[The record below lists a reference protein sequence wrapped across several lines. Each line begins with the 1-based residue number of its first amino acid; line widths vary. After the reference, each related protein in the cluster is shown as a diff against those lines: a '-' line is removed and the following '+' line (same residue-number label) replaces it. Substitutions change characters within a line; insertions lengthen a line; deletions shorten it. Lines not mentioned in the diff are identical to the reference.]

1 MLRVRL
7 ENAYEY
13 ATTEDTGGKMVQD
26 TDAMRQ
32 TLQEKAPDADV
43 EKWLLPKIEKILG
56 KKGIYNGKE
65 LFTRNG
71 NRRSFARLHNPYT
84 LENLVNAMNQEDAK
98 VPQAIAPQLPRIAQ
112 AVEWAIEALESGG
125 RMFYMGAGT
134 SGRLGVLD
142 AAEYPPTFGVSPD
155 LIVGLIAGG
164 EQAFIK
170 AVEGAVSSD
179 FLAVDESGKS
189 RVLVAQTLLEVQ
201 NQVELKEG
209 RLPEA
214 ANEIV
219 VDSSLF
225 SKDDIGKTI
234 QVSDE
239 NSEETADLF
248 AYDVYTIVGVADASY
263 YINYQRGSTTLGTGR
278 VSGFVYMLPDGFD
291 TDYYTE
297 IFVRLD
303 QNDKIYSDVYKA
315 KIEELKTWAEPIAEQ
330 EAQNR
335 YDSLKA
341 DAQQKVDDAQ
351 KELRDQTADARTD
364 LEEAKQKLTDG
375 QKELADGKEQIADAK
390 KQLQQAKQTLEQK
403 QTELNNGRAQLVD
416 GRSQLEAGQAQ
427 LDSARAQLNAVIA
440 AAQSAGSQAGAESGV
455 SGSDAGSLA
464 QLGQQLAQLD
474 AQQAVLD
481 AQRNQLES
489 SEAELTAGEKQ
500 LAAAK
505 QELSSQE
512 KQLNEQEQ
520 KLADAEKELADGQ
533 KEYED
538 GLQTLDEKTADA
550 KEEIAD
556 AQKQIDE
563 IQEPDVYVLG
573 RDTNIGYASY
583 ENDSMIVAGIA
594 KVLPFFF
601 FLVAALVC
609 MTTMNRMVEEQR
621 TQIGVLKAL
630 GYSEARI
637 MGKYLFYAGSAAWI
651 GSVIGFLIGST
662 IFPTVIWNAY
672 KIMYHM
678 GDYELMFDPGLA
690 AASLAVALLCSVG
703 VTWLTCRYEL
713 MSTAANLIRPK
724 SPKSGRRVWLEH
736 IPFVW
741 NRMSFLAKVSVRN
754 VFRYKQRFFM
764 MVIGI
769 GGCTALLVTGY
780 GIKDTIA
787 DIADMQYEEVQLYD
801 MSVTLKEGYP
811 AADAADFS
819 ELTEVLSESSED
831 WMPFCE
837 ISMDL
842 TGRSGV
848 KTANVVIPQDTGA
861 AQEYIQLRTEDGED
875 IPWPGEEEAVISAK
889 LARKCGIRVGDT
901 VTLRTEDG
909 EKLKV
914 KVTALSRNYIYNYV
928 YISPE
933 TWKLDNGSDP
943 VYKSVYIHA
952 SEGAQENREL
962 SEKLL
967 ACDAVSAVAVNAD
980 MLSQVNKMMGS
991 LDAVVLLVILC
1002 AGALAFIVIYNL
1014 TNINIT
1020 ERIREIATIKVLGF
1034 RPKETASYVFR
1045 ENVVLTA
1052 LGTIVGLGAGIC
1064 LHRFVIANIDV
1075 DMVTFQPRVLPFS
1088 FVKSILLTFVFMVIV
1103 DVVMYLKL
1111 ERINMAESLK
1121 SVE

>member
-1 MLRVRL
+1 MWKTTYREIRQSFGR
-7 ENAYEY
+7 Y
-13 ATTEDTGGKMVQD
+13 AAILAIVALGVGFFVGLMVV
-26 TDAMRQ
+26 TPAM
-32 TLQEKAPDADV
+32 V
-43 EKWLLPKIEKILG
+43 
-56 KKGIYNGKE
+56 
-65 LFTRNG
+65 RNG
-71 NRRSFARLHNPYT
+71 GRYLNSHDLYDLRLLST
-84 LENLVNAMNQEDAK
+84 LGFEKDSVDAFTGRED
-98 VPQAIAPQLPRIAQ
+98 
-112 AVEWAIEALESGG
+112 
-125 RMFYMGAGT
+125 
-134 SGRLGVLD
+134 
-142 AAEYPPTFGVSPD
+142 
-155 LIVGLIAGG
+155 
-164 EQAFIK
+164 IK

-214 ANEIV
+214 ADEIV

-297 IFVRLD
+297 LFVRLD
-303 QNDKIYSDVYKA
+303 QNDRIYSDAYKA
-315 KIEELKTWAEPIAEQ
+315 KIEDLKTWAEPIAEQ

-390 KQLQQAKQTLEQK
+390 KQLQQAKQTLTQK

-427 LDSARAQLNAVIA
+427 LDSARAQLNAAIA

-455 SGSDAGSLA
+455 SGGAAVSLA
-464 QLGQQLAQLD
+464 QQLAQLD
-474 AQQAVLD
+474 AQQAALD

-505 QELSSQE
+505 RELSSQE
-512 KQLNEQEQ
+512 EQLNEQEQ

-583 ENDSMIVAGIA
+583 ENDSTIVAGIA

-690 AASLAVALLCSVG
+690 AASLAVALFCSVG

-736 IPFVW
+736 IPFLW
-741 NRMSFLAKVSVRN
+741 NHMSFLAKVSVRN

-787 DIADMQYEEVQLYD
+787 DIADMQYGEVQLYD
-801 MSVTLKEGYP
+801 MSATLKEGYP
-811 AADAADFS
+811 DADAADFS
-819 ELTEVLSESSED
+819 ELTGALSESSED

-861 AQEYIQLRTEDGED
+861 AQEYIRLRTEEGED

-933 TWKLDNGSDP
+933 TWELDNGSDP
-943 VYKSVYIHA
+943 VYKSIYIHA

-967 ACDAVSAVAVNAD
+967 ACDVVSAVAVNAD
-980 MLSQVNKMMGS
+980 MLSQINKMMGS

-1020 ERIREIATIKVLGF
+1020 ERIREIATINVLGF
-1034 RPKETASYVFR
+1034 RPKETAAYVFR

>member
-1 MLRVRL
+1 MWKTTYREIRQSFGR
-7 ENAYEY
+7 Y
-13 ATTEDTGGKMVQD
+13 AAILAIVALGVGFFVGLMVV
-26 TDAMRQ
+26 TPAM
-32 TLQEKAPDADV
+32 V
-43 EKWLLPKIEKILG
+43 
-56 KKGIYNGKE
+56 
-65 LFTRNG
+65 RNG
-71 NRRSFARLHNPYT
+71 GRYLNSHDLYDLRLLST
-84 LENLVNAMNQEDAK
+84 LGFEKDSVDAFTGRED
-98 VPQAIAPQLPRIAQ
+98 
-112 AVEWAIEALESGG
+112 
-125 RMFYMGAGT
+125 
-134 SGRLGVLD
+134 
-142 AAEYPPTFGVSPD
+142 
-155 LIVGLIAGG
+155 
-164 EQAFIK
+164 IK

-201 NQVELKEG
+201 NQVELKDG

-214 ANEIV
+214 ADEIV

-297 IFVRLD
+297 LFVRLD
-303 QNDKIYSDVYKA
+303 QNDRIYSDAYKA
-315 KIEELKTWAEPIAEQ
+315 KIEDLKTWAEPIAEQ

-390 KQLQQAKQTLEQK
+390 KQLQQAKQTLAQK

-427 LDSARAQLNAVIA
+427 LDSARAQLNAAIA

-455 SGSDAGSLA
+455 SGSAAVSLA
-464 QLGQQLAQLD
+464 QQLAQLD
-474 AQQAVLD
+474 AQQAALD

-583 ENDSMIVAGIA
+583 ENDSTIVAGIA

-801 MSVTLKEGYP
+801 MSATLKEGYP
-811 AADAADFS
+811 DADAADFS
-819 ELTEVLSESSED
+819 ELTGVLSGSSKD

-861 AQEYIQLRTEDGED
+861 AQEYIRLRTEEGED

-901 VTLRTEDG
+901 VTRTEDG

-943 VYKSVYIHA
+943 VYKSIYIHA
-952 SEGAQENREL
+952 SEGTQENREL

-980 MLSQVNKMMGS
+980 MLSQINKMMGS

-1034 RPKETASYVFR
+1034 RPKETAAYVFR

>member
-1 MLRVRL
+1 MWKTTYREIRQSFGR
-7 ENAYEY
+7 Y
-13 ATTEDTGGKMVQD
+13 AAILAIVALGVGFFVGLMVV
-26 TDAMRQ
+26 TPAM
-32 TLQEKAPDADV
+32 V
-43 EKWLLPKIEKILG
+43 
-56 KKGIYNGKE
+56 
-65 LFTRNG
+65 RNG
-71 NRRSFARLHNPYT
+71 GRYLNSHDLYDLRLLST
-84 LENLVNAMNQEDAK
+84 LGFEKDSVDAFTGQED
-98 VPQAIAPQLPRIAQ
+98 V
-112 AVEWAIEALESGG
+112 
-125 RMFYMGAGT
+125 
-134 SGRLGVLD
+134 
-142 AAEYPPTFGVSPD
+142 
-155 LIVGLIAGG
+155 
-164 EQAFIK
+164 K

-201 NQVELKEG
+201 NQVELKAG

-214 ANEIV
+214 ADEIV

-297 IFVRLD
+297 LFVRLD
-303 QNDKIYSDVYKA
+303 QNDRIYSDAYKA
-315 KIEELKTWAEPIAEQ
+315 KIEDLKTWAEPIAEQ

-390 KQLQQAKQTLEQK
+390 KQLQQAKQTLAQK

-416 GRSQLEAGQAQ
+416 GRSQLEAGQVQ
-427 LDSARAQLNAVIA
+427 LDSARAQLNAAIA

-455 SGSDAGSLA
+455 PASPA
-464 QLGQQLAQLD
+464 QLWQQLAQLD
-474 AQQAVLD
+474 AQQAALD

-563 IQEPDVYVLG
+563 IQEPDIYVLG

-583 ENDSMIVAGIA
+583 ENDSTIVAGIA

-637 MGKYLFYAGSAAWI
+637 MGKYLFYAGSAAGI

-690 AASLAVALLCSVG
+690 VASLAVALFCSVG

-736 IPFVW
+736 ILFLW
-741 NRMSFLAKVSVRN
+741 NHMSFLAKVSVRN

-801 MSVTLKEGYP
+801 MSATLKEGYP

-819 ELTEVLSESSED
+819 ELTGALSESSED

-861 AQEYIQLRTEDGED
+861 AQEYIRLRTEEGED

-933 TWKLDNGSDP
+933 TWELDNGSDP
-943 VYKSVYIHA
+943 VYKSIYIHA

-967 ACDAVSAVAVNAD
+967 ACDVVSAVAVNAD
-980 MLSQVNKMMGS
+980 MLSQINKMMGS

-1034 RPKETASYVFR
+1034 RPKETAAYVFR

>member
-1 MLRVRL
+1 MWK
-7 ENAYEY
+7 
-13 ATTEDTGGKMVQD
+13 TTYREIRQSFGRYFAILAIVALGVGFFVGLMVV
-26 TDAMRQ
+26 TPAM
-32 TLQEKAPDADV
+32 V
-43 EKWLLPKIEKILG
+43 
-56 KKGIYNGKE
+56 
-65 LFTRNG
+65 RNG
-71 NRRSFARLHNPYT
+71 GRYLNSHDLYDLRLLST
-84 LENLVNAMNQEDAK
+84 LGFEKDSVEAFTGRED
-98 VPQAIAPQLPRIAQ
+98 V
-112 AVEWAIEALESGG
+112 
-125 RMFYMGAGT
+125 
-134 SGRLGVLD
+134 
-142 AAEYPPTFGVSPD
+142 
-155 LIVGLIAGG
+155 
-164 EQAFIK
+164 K

-201 NQVELKEG
+201 NQVELKVG

-214 ANEIV
+214 ADEIV

-278 VSGFVYMLPDGFD
+278 VSCFVYMLPDGFD

-390 KQLQQAKQTLEQK
+390 KQLQQAKQTLAQK
-403 QTELNNGRAQLVD
+403 QTELNNGRAQLAD

-455 SGSDAGSLA
+455 SGSTAASPA
-464 QLGQQLAQLD
+464 QLQQQLAQLD

-489 SEAELTAGEKQ
+489 SAAELTAGEKQ

-512 KQLNEQEQ
+512 EQLNEQEQ

-563 IQEPDVYVLG
+563 IKEPDVYMLG

-583 ENDSMIVAGIA
+583 ENDSTIVAGIA

-630 GYSEARI
+630 GYSEVRI

-678 GDYELMFDPGLA
+678 GDYELMFDPWLA
-690 AASLAVALLCSVG
+690 LASLAVALLCSVG

-764 MVIGI
+764 MVVGI

-801 MSVTLKEGYP
+801 MSATLKEGYP
-811 AADAADFS
+811 AADAAAGEQGIAAAGMAEQQANTESASAGTSAVGGEVTDSADFS

-861 AQEYIQLRTEDGED
+861 AQEYIRLRTEDGED

-952 SEGAQENREL
+952 SEGAQENRAL

-967 ACDAVSAVAVNAD
+967 ACGVVSAVSVNAD
-980 MLSQVNKMMGS
+980 MLNQVNKMMGS

-1064 LHRFVIANIDV
+1064 LHRFVMANIDV
-1075 DMVTFQPRVLPFS
+1075 DMVAFQPRVLPFS
-1088 FVKSILLTFVFMVIV
+1088 FVKSVLLTFLFMVIV
-1103 DVVMYLKL
+1103 DIVMYLKL

>member
-1 MLRVRL
+1 MWKTTYREIRQSFGR
-7 ENAYEY
+7 Y
-13 ATTEDTGGKMVQD
+13 AAILAIVALGVGFFVGLMVV
-26 TDAMRQ
+26 TPAM
-32 TLQEKAPDADV
+32 V
-43 EKWLLPKIEKILG
+43 
-56 KKGIYNGKE
+56 
-65 LFTRNG
+65 RNG
-71 NRRSFARLHNPYT
+71 GRYLNNHDLYDLRLLST
-84 LENLVNAMNQEDAK
+84 LGFEKDSVDAFTGRED
-98 VPQAIAPQLPRIAQ
+98 
-112 AVEWAIEALESGG
+112 
-125 RMFYMGAGT
+125 
-134 SGRLGVLD
+134 
-142 AAEYPPTFGVSPD
+142 
-155 LIVGLIAGG
+155 
-164 EQAFIK
+164 IK

-214 ANEIV
+214 ADEIV

-297 IFVRLD
+297 LFVRLD
-303 QNDKIYSDVYKA
+303 QNDRIYSDAYKA
-315 KIEELKTWAEPIAEQ
+315 KIEDLRTWAEPIAEQ

-390 KQLQQAKQTLEQK
+390 KQLQQAKQTLAQK

-427 LDSARAQLNAVIA
+427 LDSARAQLNAAIA

-455 SGSDAGSLA
+455 SGGAAASPA
-464 QLGQQLAQLD
+464 QQLAQLD
-474 AQQAVLD
+474 AQQAALD

-489 SEAELTAGEKQ
+489 SEAELTDGEKQ

-505 QELSSQE
+505 RELSSQE
-512 KQLNEQEQ
+512 EQLNEQEQ

-651 GSVIGFLIGST
+651 GSVIGFLVGST

-736 IPFVW
+736 IPLLW
-741 NRMSFLAKVSVRN
+741 NHMSFLAKVSVRN

-801 MSVTLKEGYP
+801 MSATLKEGYP
-811 AADAADFS
+811 DADAADFS
-819 ELTEVLSESSED
+819 ELTGALSESSED

-861 AQEYIQLRTEDGED
+861 AQEYIRLRTEEGED

-914 KVTALSRNYIYNYV
+914 KVAALSRNYIYNYV

-943 VYKSVYIHA
+943 VYKSIYIHA

-967 ACDAVSAVAVNAD
+967 ACDVVSAVAVNAD
-980 MLSQVNKMMGS
+980 MLSQIKKMMGS
-991 LDAVVLLVILC
+991 MDAVVLLVILC

>member
-1 MLRVRL
+1 MWK
-7 ENAYEY
+7 
-13 ATTEDTGGKMVQD
+13 TTYREIRQSFGRYFAILAIVALGVGFFVGLMVV
-26 TDAMRQ
+26 TPAM
-32 TLQEKAPDADV
+32 V
-43 EKWLLPKIEKILG
+43 
-56 KKGIYNGKE
+56 
-65 LFTRNG
+65 RNG
-71 NRRSFARLHNPYT
+71 GRYLNSHDLYDLRLLSTLGFEKDSVEAFTAR
-84 LENLVNAMNQEDAK
+84 ED
-98 VPQAIAPQLPRIAQ
+98 V
-112 AVEWAIEALESGG
+112 
-125 RMFYMGAGT
+125 
-134 SGRLGVLD
+134 
-142 AAEYPPTFGVSPD
+142 
-155 LIVGLIAGG
+155 
-164 EQAFIK
+164 K

-201 NQVELKEG
+201 NQVELKAG

-303 QNDKIYSDVYKA
+303 QNDQIYSDVYKA

-335 YDSLKA
+335 YDGLKA

-390 KQLQQAKQTLEQK
+390 KQLQQAKQTLAQK
-403 QTELNNGRAQLVD
+403 QTELNNGRAQLED

-455 SGSDAGSLA
+455 SGSTAASPA

-489 SEAELTAGEKQ
+489 SEAELAAGEKQ

-512 KQLNEQEQ
+512 EQLNEQEQ
-520 KLADAEKELADGQ
+520 KLEDAEKELADGQ

-563 IQEPDVYVLG
+563 IKEPDVYVLG
-573 RDTNIGYASY
+573 RDTNIGYVSY
-583 ENDSMIVAGIA
+583 ENDSTIVAGIA

-630 GYSEARI
+630 GYSESRI

-678 GDYELMFDPGLA
+678 GDYELMFDPWLA
-690 AASLAVALLCSVG
+690 LASLAVALLCSVG

-764 MVIGI
+764 MVVGI

-801 MSVTLKEGYP
+801 MSATLKEGYP
-811 AADAADFS
+811 AADAAAGEQGIAAAGMTGQQANTESVSAGTSAAGGEVTDSADFS

-861 AQEYIQLRTEDGED
+861 AQEYIRLRTEDGED

-952 SEGAQENREL
+952 LEGAQENRAL

-967 ACDAVSAVAVNAD
+967 ACDVVSAVSVNAD

-991 LDAVVLLVILC
+991 LDAVVLLIILC

-1064 LHRFVIANIDV
+1064 LHRFVMANIDV
-1075 DMVTFQPRVLPFS
+1075 DMVAFQPRVLPFS
-1088 FVKSILLTFVFMVIV
+1088 FVKSVLLTFLFMVIV
-1103 DVVMYLKL
+1103 DIVMYLKL

>member
-1 MLRVRL
+1 MWKTTYREIRQSFGR
-7 ENAYEY
+7 Y
-13 ATTEDTGGKMVQD
+13 AAILAIVALGVGFFVGLMVV
-26 TDAMRQ
+26 TPAM
-32 TLQEKAPDADV
+32 V
-43 EKWLLPKIEKILG
+43 
-56 KKGIYNGKE
+56 
-65 LFTRNG
+65 RNG
-71 NRRSFARLHNPYT
+71 GRYLNSHDLYDLRLLST
-84 LENLVNAMNQEDAK
+84 LGFEKDSVDAFTGRED
-98 VPQAIAPQLPRIAQ
+98 
-112 AVEWAIEALESGG
+112 
-125 RMFYMGAGT
+125 
-134 SGRLGVLD
+134 
-142 AAEYPPTFGVSPD
+142 
-155 LIVGLIAGG
+155 
-164 EQAFIK
+164 IK

-201 NQVELKEG
+201 NQVELKAG

-214 ANEIV
+214 ADEIV

-297 IFVRLD
+297 LFVRLD
-303 QNDKIYSDVYKA
+303 QNDRIYSDAYKA
-315 KIEELKTWAEPIAEQ
+315 KIEDLKTWAEPIAEQ

-390 KQLQQAKQTLEQK
+390 KQLQQAKQTLAQK

-416 GRSQLEAGQAQ
+416 GRSQLETGQAQ
-427 LDSARAQLNAVIA
+427 LDSARAQLNAAIA
-440 AAQSAGSQAGAESGV
+440 AAQSAGSQAGAESGM
-455 SGSDAGSLA
+455 SGSAAVSLA
-464 QLGQQLAQLD
+464 QQLAQLD
-474 AQQAVLD
+474 AQQAALD

-505 QELSSQE
+505 RELSSQE
-512 KQLNEQEQ
+512 EQLNEQEQ

-550 KEEIAD
+550 KEEIED

-583 ENDSMIVAGIA
+583 ENDSTIVAGIA

-637 MGKYLFYAGSAAWI
+637 MGKYLFYAGSAAGI

-690 AASLAVALLCSVG
+690 VASLAVALFCSVG

-736 IPFVW
+736 IPFLW
-741 NRMSFLAKVSVRN
+741 NHMSFLAKVSVRN

-801 MSVTLKEGYP
+801 MSATLKEGYP
-811 AADAADFS
+811 DADTADFS
-819 ELTEVLSESSED
+819 ELTGALSGSSKD

-861 AQEYIQLRTEDGED
+861 AQEYIRLRTEEGED

-943 VYKSVYIHA
+943 VYKSIYIHA

-967 ACDAVSAVAVNAD
+967 ACDVVSAVAVNAD
-980 MLSQVNKMMGS
+980 MLSQINKMMGS

-1034 RPKETASYVFR
+1034 RPKETAAYVFR

>member
-1 MLRVRL
+1 
-7 ENAYEY
+7 
-13 ATTEDTGGKMVQD
+13 
-26 TDAMRQ
+26 
-32 TLQEKAPDADV
+32 
-43 EKWLLPKIEKILG
+43 
-56 KKGIYNGKE
+56 
-65 LFTRNG
+65 
-71 NRRSFARLHNPYT
+71 
-84 LENLVNAMNQEDAK
+84 
-98 VPQAIAPQLPRIAQ
+98 
-112 AVEWAIEALESGG
+112 
-125 RMFYMGAGT
+125 
-134 SGRLGVLD
+134 
-142 AAEYPPTFGVSPD
+142 
-155 LIVGLIAGG
+155 
-164 EQAFIK
+164 
-170 AVEGAVSSD
+170 
-179 FLAVDESGKS
+179 
-189 RVLVAQTLLEVQ
+189 
-201 NQVELKEG
+201 
-209 RLPEA
+209 
-214 ANEIV
+214 
-219 VDSSLF
+219 
-225 SKDDIGKTI
+225 
-234 QVSDE
+234 
-239 NSEETADLF
+239 
-248 AYDVYTIVGVADASY
+248 
-263 YINYQRGSTTLGTGR
+263 
-278 VSGFVYMLPDGFD
+278 MLPDGFD
-291 TDYYTE
+291 TNYYTE

-303 QNDKIYSDVYKA
+303 QNDRIYSDVYKK

-375 QKELADGKEQIADAK
+375 QKELADGKEQIADAR
-390 KQLQQAKQTLEQK
+390 KQLKQAKQTLAQK

-416 GRSQLEAGQAQ
+416 GRSQLEAGQVQ
-427 LDSARAQLNAVIA
+427 LDSARAQLNAAIA
-440 AAQSAGSQAGAESGV
+440 AAQSAGSQAGAESGM
-455 SGSDAGSLA
+455 SGSAAVSPA
-464 QLGQQLAQLD
+464 QLWQQLAQLD
-474 AQQAVLD
+474 AQQAALD

-550 KEEIAD
+550 KEEIVN

-690 AASLAVALLCSVG
+690 VASLAVALLCSVG

-741 NRMSFLAKVSVRN
+741 NHMSFLAKVSVRN

-801 MSVTLKEGYP
+801 MSATLKEGYP

-837 ISMDL
+837 IAMDL

-861 AQEYIQLRTEDGED
+861 AQEYIRLRTEEGED

-889 LARKCGIRVGDT
+889 LAQKCGIRVGDT

-914 KVTALSRNYIYNYV
+914 KVAALSRNYIYNYV

-943 VYKSVYIHA
+943 VYKSIYIHA

-967 ACDAVSAVAVNAD
+967 ACDVVSAVAVNAD
-980 MLSQVNKMMGS
+980 MLSQINKMMGS

>member
-1 MLRVRL
+1 MWKTTYREIRQSFGR
-7 ENAYEY
+7 Y
-13 ATTEDTGGKMVQD
+13 AAILAIVALGVGFFVGLMVV
-26 TDAMRQ
+26 TPAM
-32 TLQEKAPDADV
+32 V
-43 EKWLLPKIEKILG
+43 
-56 KKGIYNGKE
+56 
-65 LFTRNG
+65 RNG
-71 NRRSFARLHNPYT
+71 GRYLNNHDLYDLRLLST
-84 LENLVNAMNQEDAK
+84 LGFEKDSVDAFTDRED
-98 VPQAIAPQLPRIAQ
+98 V
-112 AVEWAIEALESGG
+112 
-125 RMFYMGAGT
+125 
-134 SGRLGVLD
+134 
-142 AAEYPPTFGVSPD
+142 
-155 LIVGLIAGG
+155 
-164 EQAFIK
+164 K

-201 NQVELKEG
+201 NQVELKAG

-214 ANEIV
+214 ADEIV
-219 VDSSLF
+219 MDSSLF

-239 NSEETADLF
+239 NPEEMADLF
-248 AYDVYTIVGVADASY
+248 AYDVYTIVGIADASY

-291 TDYYTE
+291 TNYYTE

-303 QNDKIYSDVYKA
+303 QNDRIYSDVYKK
-315 KIEELKTWAEPIAEQ
+315 KIEDLKTWAEPIAEQ

-364 LEEAKQKLTDG
+364 LEEAKQKLIDG

-390 KQLQQAKQTLEQK
+390 KQLQQAKQTLAQK

-416 GRSQLEAGQAQ
+416 GRSQLEAGQVQ
-427 LDSARAQLNAVIA
+427 LDSARAQLNAAIA
-440 AAQSAGSQAGAESGV
+440 AAQSAGSQAGAESGM
-455 SGSDAGSLA
+455 SGSAASPA
-464 QLGQQLAQLD
+464 QLWQQLAQLD
-474 AQQAVLD
+474 AQQAALD

-550 KEEIAD
+550 KEKIAD

-736 IPFVW
+736 IPLLW
-741 NRMSFLAKVSVRN
+741 NHMSFLAKVSVRN

-837 ISMDL
+837 IAMDL

-861 AQEYIQLRTEDGED
+861 AQEYIRLRTEEGED

-914 KVTALSRNYIYNYV
+914 KVAALSRNYIYNYV

-943 VYKSVYIHA
+943 VYKSIYIHA

-967 ACDAVSAVAVNAD
+967 ACDVVSAVAVNAD
-980 MLSQVNKMMGS
+980 MLSQINKMMGS

>member
-1 MLRVRL
+1 MWKTTYREIRQSFGR
-7 ENAYEY
+7 Y
-13 ATTEDTGGKMVQD
+13 AAILAIVALGVGFFVGLMVV
-26 TDAMRQ
+26 TPAM
-32 TLQEKAPDADV
+32 V
-43 EKWLLPKIEKILG
+43 
-56 KKGIYNGKE
+56 
-65 LFTRNG
+65 RNG
-71 NRRSFARLHNPYT
+71 GRYLNSHDLYDLRLLST
-84 LENLVNAMNQEDAK
+84 LGFEKDSVDAFTGRED
-98 VPQAIAPQLPRIAQ
+98 
-112 AVEWAIEALESGG
+112 
-125 RMFYMGAGT
+125 
-134 SGRLGVLD
+134 
-142 AAEYPPTFGVSPD
+142 
-155 LIVGLIAGG
+155 
-164 EQAFIK
+164 IK

-201 NQVELKEG
+201 NQVELKAG

-214 ANEIV
+214 ADEIV

-297 IFVRLD
+297 LFVRLD
-303 QNDKIYSDVYKA
+303 QNDRIYSDAYKA
-315 KIEELKTWAEPIAEQ
+315 KIEDLKTWAEPIAEQ

-390 KQLQQAKQTLEQK
+390 KQLQQAKQTLAQK

-416 GRSQLEAGQAQ
+416 GRSQLETGQAQ
-427 LDSARAQLNAVIA
+427 LDSARAQLNAAIA

-455 SGSDAGSLA
+455 SGSAAVSLA
-464 QLGQQLAQLD
+464 QQLAQLD
-474 AQQAVLD
+474 AQQAALD

-505 QELSSQE
+505 QELSLQE

-583 ENDSMIVAGIA
+583 ENDSTIVAGIA

-637 MGKYLFYAGSAAWI
+637 MGKYLFYAGSAAGI

-690 AASLAVALLCSVG
+690 VASLAVALFCSVG

-736 IPFVW
+736 IPLLW
-741 NRMSFLAKVSVRN
+741 NHMSFLAKVSVRN

-801 MSVTLKEGYP
+801 MSATLKEGYP
-811 AADAADFS
+811 DADAADFS
-819 ELTEVLSESSED
+819 ELTGALSESSED

-861 AQEYIQLRTEDGED
+861 AQEYIRLRTEEGED

-933 TWKLDNGSDP
+933 TWELDNGSDP
-943 VYKSVYIHA
+943 VYKSIYIHA

-967 ACDAVSAVAVNAD
+967 ACDVVSAVAVNAD
-980 MLSQVNKMMGS
+980 MLSQINKMMGS

>member
-1 MLRVRL
+1 M
-7 ENAYEY
+7 
-13 ATTEDTGGKMVQD
+13 
-26 TDAMRQ
+26 
-32 TLQEKAPDADV
+32 
-43 EKWLLPKIEKILG
+43 
-56 KKGIYNGKE
+56 
-65 LFTRNG
+65 
-71 NRRSFARLHNPYT
+71 
-84 LENLVNAMNQEDAK
+84 
-98 VPQAIAPQLPRIAQ
+98 
-112 AVEWAIEALESGG
+112 
-125 RMFYMGAGT
+125 
-134 SGRLGVLD
+134 
-142 AAEYPPTFGVSPD
+142 
-155 LIVGLIAGG
+155 
-164 EQAFIK
+164 
-170 AVEGAVSSD
+170 
-179 FLAVDESGKS
+179 
-189 RVLVAQTLLEVQ
+189 
-201 NQVELKEG
+201 
-209 RLPEA
+209 
-214 ANEIV
+214 
-219 VDSSLF
+219 
-225 SKDDIGKTI
+225 
-234 QVSDE
+234 
-239 NSEETADLF
+239 
-248 AYDVYTIVGVADASY
+248 
-263 YINYQRGSTTLGTGR
+263 
-278 VSGFVYMLPDGFD
+278 
-291 TDYYTE
+291 
-297 IFVRLD
+297 
-303 QNDKIYSDVYKA
+303 
-315 KIEELKTWAEPIAEQ
+315 
-330 EAQNR
+330 
-335 YDSLKA
+335 
-341 DAQQKVDDAQ
+341 
-351 KELRDQTADARTD
+351 
-364 LEEAKQKLTDG
+364 
-375 QKELADGKEQIADAK
+375 
-390 KQLQQAKQTLEQK
+390 
-403 QTELNNGRAQLVD
+403 D
-416 GRSQLEAGQAQ
+416 GRSQLEAGQVQ
-427 LDSARAQLNAVIA
+427 LDSARAQLNAAIA

-455 SGSDAGSLA
+455 SGSAAVSLA
-464 QLGQQLAQLD
+464 QQLAQLD
-474 AQQAVLD
+474 AQQAALD

-505 QELSSQE
+505 RELSSQE
-512 KQLNEQEQ
+512 EQLNEQEQ

-583 ENDSMIVAGIA
+583 ENDSTIVAGIA

-637 MGKYLFYAGSAAWI
+637 MGKYLFYAGSAAGI

-690 AASLAVALLCSVG
+690 VASLAVALLCSVG

-736 IPFVW
+736 IPLLW
-741 NRMSFLAKVSVRN
+741 NHMSFLAKVSVRN

-801 MSVTLKEGYP
+801 MSATLKEGYP
-811 AADAADFS
+811 DADTADFS
-819 ELTEVLSESSED
+819 ELTGALSESSKD

-861 AQEYIQLRTEDGED
+861 AQEYIRLRTEEGED

-933 TWKLDNGSDP
+933 TWELDNGSDP
-943 VYKSVYIHA
+943 VYKSIYIHA

-967 ACDAVSAVAVNAD
+967 ACDVVSAVAVNAD
-980 MLSQVNKMMGS
+980 MLSQINKMMGS

-1034 RPKETASYVFR
+1034 RPKETAAYVFR

>member
-1 MLRVRL
+1 MWKTTYREIRQSFGR
-7 ENAYEY
+7 Y
-13 ATTEDTGGKMVQD
+13 AAILAIVALGVGFFVGLMVV
-26 TDAMRQ
+26 TPAM
-32 TLQEKAPDADV
+32 V
-43 EKWLLPKIEKILG
+43 
-56 KKGIYNGKE
+56 
-65 LFTRNG
+65 RNG
-71 NRRSFARLHNPYT
+71 GRYLNSHDLYDLRLLST
-84 LENLVNAMNQEDAK
+84 LGFEKDSVDAFTGRED
-98 VPQAIAPQLPRIAQ
+98 
-112 AVEWAIEALESGG
+112 
-125 RMFYMGAGT
+125 
-134 SGRLGVLD
+134 
-142 AAEYPPTFGVSPD
+142 
-155 LIVGLIAGG
+155 
-164 EQAFIK
+164 IK

-189 RVLVAQTLLEVQ
+189 RVLVAQTLLKVQ

-214 ANEIV
+214 ADEIV

-303 QNDKIYSDVYKA
+303 QNDRIYSDVYKK
-315 KIEELKTWAEPIAEQ
+315 KIEDLKTWAEPIAEQ

-390 KQLQQAKQTLEQK
+390 KQLQQAKQTLAQK

-416 GRSQLEAGQAQ
+416 GRSQLEAGQVQ
-427 LDSARAQLNAVIA
+427 LDSARAQLNAAIA

-455 SGSDAGSLA
+455 SGSAAVSLA
-464 QLGQQLAQLD
+464 QQLAQLD
-474 AQQAVLD
+474 AQQAALD

-505 QELSSQE
+505 RELSSQE
-512 KQLNEQEQ
+512 EQLNEQEQ

-583 ENDSMIVAGIA
+583 ENDSTIVAGIA

-637 MGKYLFYAGSAAWI
+637 MGKYLFYAGSAAGI

-690 AASLAVALLCSVG
+690 VASLAVALLCSVG

-736 IPFVW
+736 IPLLW
-741 NRMSFLAKVSVRN
+741 NHMSFLAKVSVRN

-801 MSVTLKEGYP
+801 MSATLKEGYP
-811 AADAADFS
+811 DADTADFS
-819 ELTEVLSESSED
+819 ELTGVLSGSSKD

-861 AQEYIQLRTEDGED
+861 AQEYIRLRTEEGED

-933 TWKLDNGSDP
+933 TWELDNGSDP
-943 VYKSVYIHA
+943 VYKSIYIHA

-967 ACDAVSAVAVNAD
+967 ACDVVSAVAVNAD
-980 MLSQVNKMMGS
+980 MLSQINKMMGS

-1034 RPKETASYVFR
+1034 RPKETAAYVFR

>member
-1 MLRVRL
+1 MKKRKS
-7 ENAYEY
+7 AMWK
-13 ATTEDTGGKMVQD
+13 TTYREIRQSFGRYFAILAIVALGVGFFVGLMVV
-26 TDAMRQ
+26 TPAM
-32 TLQEKAPDADV
+32 V
-43 EKWLLPKIEKILG
+43 
-56 KKGIYNGKE
+56 
-65 LFTRNG
+65 RNG
-71 NRRSFARLHNPYT
+71 GRYLNSHDLYDLRLLSTLGFEKDSVEAFTAR
-84 LENLVNAMNQEDAK
+84 ED
-98 VPQAIAPQLPRIAQ
+98 V
-112 AVEWAIEALESGG
+112 
-125 RMFYMGAGT
+125 
-134 SGRLGVLD
+134 
-142 AAEYPPTFGVSPD
+142 
-155 LIVGLIAGG
+155 
-164 EQAFIK
+164 K

-214 ANEIV
+214 ADEIV

-315 KIEELKTWAEPIAEQ
+315 KIEELKTWAEPITEQ

-390 KQLQQAKQTLEQK
+390 KQLQQAKQTLAQK
-403 QTELNNGRAQLVD
+403 QTELNNGRAQLAD

-455 SGSDAGSLA
+455 SGSTAASPA

-489 SEAELTAGEKQ
+489 SEAELIAGEKQ

-512 KQLNEQEQ
+512 EQLNEQEQ

-563 IQEPDVYVLG
+563 IKEPDVYVLG

-583 ENDSMIVAGIA
+583 ENDSTIVAGIA

-630 GYSEARI
+630 GYSESRI

-690 AASLAVALLCSVG
+690 LASLAVALLCSVG

-764 MVIGI
+764 MVVGI

-801 MSVTLKEGYP
+801 MSATLKEGYP
-811 AADAADFS
+811 AADAAAGEQGIAAAGMAEQQANTESASAGTSAVGGEVTDSADFS

-861 AQEYIQLRTEDGED
+861 AQEYIRLRTEDGED

-943 VYKSVYIHA
+943 VYKSIYIHA
-952 SEGAQENREL
+952 SEGTQENREL

-967 ACDAVSAVAVNAD
+967 ACDAVSAVAVNSD

-991 LDAVVLLVILC
+991 LDAVVLLIILC

>member
-1 MLRVRL
+1 
-7 ENAYEY
+7 
-13 ATTEDTGGKMVQD
+13 
-26 TDAMRQ
+26 
-32 TLQEKAPDADV
+32 
-43 EKWLLPKIEKILG
+43 
-56 KKGIYNGKE
+56 
-65 LFTRNG
+65 
-71 NRRSFARLHNPYT
+71 
-84 LENLVNAMNQEDAK
+84 
-98 VPQAIAPQLPRIAQ
+98 
-112 AVEWAIEALESGG
+112 
-125 RMFYMGAGT
+125 
-134 SGRLGVLD
+134 
-142 AAEYPPTFGVSPD
+142 
-155 LIVGLIAGG
+155 
-164 EQAFIK
+164 
-170 AVEGAVSSD
+170 
-179 FLAVDESGKS
+179 
-189 RVLVAQTLLEVQ
+189 
-201 NQVELKEG
+201 
-209 RLPEA
+209 
-214 ANEIV
+214 
-219 VDSSLF
+219 
-225 SKDDIGKTI
+225 
-234 QVSDE
+234 
-239 NSEETADLF
+239 
-248 AYDVYTIVGVADASY
+248 
-263 YINYQRGSTTLGTGR
+263 
-278 VSGFVYMLPDGFD
+278 MLPDGFD
-291 TDYYTE
+291 TNYYTE

-303 QNDKIYSDVYKA
+303 QNDRIYSDVYKK

-375 QKELADGKEQIADAK
+375 QKELADGKEQIADAR
-390 KQLQQAKQTLEQK
+390 KQLKQAKQTLAQK

-416 GRSQLEAGQAQ
+416 GRSQLEAGQVQ
-427 LDSARAQLNAVIA
+427 LDSARAQLNAAIA
-440 AAQSAGSQAGAESGV
+440 AAQSAGSQAGAESGM
-455 SGSDAGSLA
+455 SDSAAASPA
-464 QLGQQLAQLD
+464 QLWQQLAQLD
-474 AQQAVLD
+474 AQQAALD

-690 AASLAVALLCSVG
+690 VASLAVALLCSVG

-741 NRMSFLAKVSVRN
+741 NHMSFLAKVSVRN

-801 MSVTLKEGYP
+801 MSATLKEGYP

-837 ISMDL
+837 IAMDL
-842 TGRSGV
+842 TGRSGG

-861 AQEYIQLRTEDGED
+861 AQEYIRLRTEG
-875 IPWPGEEEAVISAK
+875 SA
-889 LARKCGIRVGDT
+889 R
-901 VTLRTEDG
+901 
-909 EKLKV
+909 
-914 KVTALSRNYIYNYV
+914 S
-928 YISPE
+928 
-933 TWKLDNGSDP
+933 
-943 VYKSVYIHA
+943 A
-952 SEGAQENREL
+952 S
-962 SEKLL
+962 
-967 ACDAVSAVAVNAD
+967 
-980 MLSQVNKMMGS
+980 
-991 LDAVVLLVILC
+991 
-1002 AGALAFIVIYNL
+1002 
-1014 TNINIT
+1014 
-1020 ERIREIATIKVLGF
+1020 
-1034 RPKETASYVFR
+1034 
-1045 ENVVLTA
+1045 
-1052 LGTIVGLGAGIC
+1052 
-1064 LHRFVIANIDV
+1064 
-1075 DMVTFQPRVLPFS
+1075 
-1088 FVKSILLTFVFMVIV
+1088 
-1103 DVVMYLKL
+1103 
-1111 ERINMAESLK
+1111 
-1121 SVE
+1121 

>member
-1 MLRVRL
+1 MWKTTYREIRQSFGR
-7 ENAYEY
+7 Y
-13 ATTEDTGGKMVQD
+13 AAILAIVALGVGFFVGLMVV
-26 TDAMRQ
+26 TPAM
-32 TLQEKAPDADV
+32 V
-43 EKWLLPKIEKILG
+43 
-56 KKGIYNGKE
+56 
-65 LFTRNG
+65 RNG
-71 NRRSFARLHNPYT
+71 GRYLNSHDLYDLRLLST
-84 LENLVNAMNQEDAK
+84 LGFEKDSVDAFTGRED
-98 VPQAIAPQLPRIAQ
+98 
-112 AVEWAIEALESGG
+112 
-125 RMFYMGAGT
+125 
-134 SGRLGVLD
+134 
-142 AAEYPPTFGVSPD
+142 
-155 LIVGLIAGG
+155 
-164 EQAFIK
+164 IK

-201 NQVELKEG
+201 NQVELKAG

-214 ANEIV
+214 ADEIV

-297 IFVRLD
+297 LFVRLD
-303 QNDKIYSDVYKA
+303 QNDRIYSDAYKA
-315 KIEELKTWAEPIAEQ
+315 KIEDLKTWAEPIAEQ

-390 KQLQQAKQTLEQK
+390 KQLQQAKQTLAQK

-427 LDSARAQLNAVIA
+427 LDSARAQLNAAIA
-440 AAQSAGSQAGAESGV
+440 AAQSAGSQAGAESGM
-455 SGSDAGSLA
+455 SGSAAVSLA
-464 QLGQQLAQLD
+464 QQLAQLD
-474 AQQAVLD
+474 AQQAALD

-583 ENDSMIVAGIA
+583 ENDSTIVAGIA

-637 MGKYLFYAGSAAWI
+637 MGKYLFYAGSAAGI

-736 IPFVW
+736 IPFLW
-741 NRMSFLAKVSVRN
+741 NHMSFLAKVSVRN

-801 MSVTLKEGYP
+801 MSATLKEGYP
-811 AADAADFS
+811 DADAADFS
-819 ELTEVLSESSED
+819 ELTGVLSGSSKD

-861 AQEYIQLRTEDGED
+861 AQEYIRLRTEEGED

-933 TWKLDNGSDP
+933 TWELDNGSDP
-943 VYKSVYIHA
+943 VYKSIYIHA

-967 ACDAVSAVAVNAD
+967 ACDVVSAVAVNAD
-980 MLSQVNKMMGS
+980 MLSQINKMMGS
-991 LDAVVLLVILC
+991 LDAVVLLIILC

-1034 RPKETASYVFR
+1034 RPKETAAYVFR

>member
-1 MLRVRL
+1 MKKRKS
-7 ENAYEY
+7 AMWK
-13 ATTEDTGGKMVQD
+13 TTYREIRQSFGRYFAILAIVALGVGFFVGLMVV
-26 TDAMRQ
+26 TPAM
-32 TLQEKAPDADV
+32 V
-43 EKWLLPKIEKILG
+43 
-56 KKGIYNGKE
+56 
-65 LFTRNG
+65 RNG
-71 NRRSFARLHNPYT
+71 GRYLNSHDLYDLRLLSTLGFEKDSVEAFTAR
-84 LENLVNAMNQEDAK
+84 ED
-98 VPQAIAPQLPRIAQ
+98 V
-112 AVEWAIEALESGG
+112 
-125 RMFYMGAGT
+125 
-134 SGRLGVLD
+134 
-142 AAEYPPTFGVSPD
+142 
-155 LIVGLIAGG
+155 
-164 EQAFIK
+164 K

-390 KQLQQAKQTLEQK
+390 KQLQQAKQTLAQK

-455 SGSDAGSLA
+455 SGSAAVSLA
-464 QLGQQLAQLD
+464 QQLAQLD
-474 AQQAVLD
+474 AQQAALD

-505 QELSSQE
+505 QELSLQE

-724 SPKSGRRVWLEH
+724 SPKSGRRVWLEY
-736 IPFVW
+736 IPLVW
-741 NRMSFLAKVSVRN
+741 NHMSFLAKVSVRN

-801 MSVTLKEGYP
+801 MSATLKEGYP
-811 AADAADFS
+811 AADTADFS

-837 ISMDL
+837 IAMDL

-861 AQEYIQLRTEDGED
+861 AQEYIRLRTEEGED

-943 VYKSVYIHA
+943 VYKSIYIHA
-952 SEGAQENREL
+952 SEGTQENREL

-991 LDAVVLLVILC
+991 LDAVVLLIILC

>member
-1 MLRVRL
+1 MWKTTYREIRQSFGR
-7 ENAYEY
+7 Y
-13 ATTEDTGGKMVQD
+13 AAILAIVALGVGFFVGLMVV
-26 TDAMRQ
+26 TPAM
-32 TLQEKAPDADV
+32 V
-43 EKWLLPKIEKILG
+43 
-56 KKGIYNGKE
+56 
-65 LFTRNG
+65 RNG
-71 NRRSFARLHNPYT
+71 GRYLNNHDLYDLRLLST
-84 LENLVNAMNQEDAK
+84 LGFEKDSVDAFTDRED
-98 VPQAIAPQLPRIAQ
+98 V
-112 AVEWAIEALESGG
+112 
-125 RMFYMGAGT
+125 
-134 SGRLGVLD
+134 
-142 AAEYPPTFGVSPD
+142 
-155 LIVGLIAGG
+155 
-164 EQAFIK
+164 K

-201 NQVELKEG
+201 NQVELKAG

-214 ANEIV
+214 ADEIV
-219 VDSSLF
+219 MDSSLF

-239 NSEETADLF
+239 NPEEMADLF
-248 AYDVYTIVGVADASY
+248 AYDVYTIVGIADASY

-291 TDYYTE
+291 TNYYTE

-303 QNDKIYSDVYKA
+303 QNDRIYSDVYKK
-315 KIEELKTWAEPIAEQ
+315 KIEDLKTWAEPIAEQ

-375 QKELADGKEQIADAK
+375 QKELADGKEQIADAR
-390 KQLQQAKQTLEQK
+390 KQLQQAKQTLAQK

-416 GRSQLEAGQAQ
+416 GRSQLEAGQVQ
-427 LDSARAQLNAVIA
+427 LDSARAQLNAAIA
-440 AAQSAGSQAGAESGV
+440 AAQSAGSQAGAESGMSDSAAV
-455 SGSDAGSLA
+455 SPA
-464 QLGQQLAQLD
+464 QLWQQLAQLD
-474 AQQAVLD
+474 AQQAALD

-741 NRMSFLAKVSVRN
+741 NHMSFLAKVSVRN

-837 ISMDL
+837 IAMDL

-861 AQEYIQLRTEDGED
+861 AQEYIRLRTEEGED

-914 KVTALSRNYIYNYV
+914 KVAALSRNYIYNYV

-943 VYKSVYIHA
+943 VYKSIYIHA

-967 ACDAVSAVAVNAD
+967 ACDVVSAVAVNAD

>member
-1 MLRVRL
+1 MWK
-7 ENAYEY
+7 
-13 ATTEDTGGKMVQD
+13 TTFREIRQSFGRYFAILAIVALGVGFFVGLMVM
-26 TDAMRQ
+26 TPAM
-32 TLQEKAPDADV
+32 V
-43 EKWLLPKIEKILG
+43 
-56 KKGIYNGKE
+56 
-65 LFTRNG
+65 RNG
-71 NRRSFARLHNPYT
+71 GRYLNGHDLYDLRLLST
-84 LENLVNAMNQEDAK
+84 LGFEKDSVDVFTGRED
-98 VPQAIAPQLPRIAQ
+98 
-112 AVEWAIEALESGG
+112 
-125 RMFYMGAGT
+125 
-134 SGRLGVLD
+134 
-142 AAEYPPTFGVSPD
+142 
-155 LIVGLIAGG
+155 
-164 EQAFIK
+164 IK
-170 AVEGAVSSD
+170 AVEGTVSSD
-179 FLAVDESGKS
+179 FLAVDEAGRS

-201 NQVELKEG
+201 NQVELKAG

-214 ANEIV
+214 ADEIV

-225 SKDDIGKTI
+225 SKDDIGRTI

-239 NSEETADLF
+239 NPEETADFF

-278 VSGFVYMLPDGFD
+278 ISGFVYMLPDGFD

-303 QNDKIYSDVYKA
+303 QNDKPYSDIYKA
-315 KIEELKTWAEPIAEQ
+315 KIEDLKTWAEPIARQ

-364 LEEAKQKLTDG
+364 LEEAKQKLTNG

-390 KQLQQAKQTLEQK
+390 KQLQQAKQTLAQK
-403 QTELNNGRAQLVD
+403 QTELDSGRAQLAD

-427 LDSARAQLNAVIA
+427 LDQARAQLNAAIA
-440 AAQSAGSQAGAESGV
+440 AGGSAGVESGASAGDNGALGGQVGVGSGAAGGINGV
-455 SGSDAGSLA
+455 SGSAESGALAGFNDGSGSAAASLA
-464 QLGQQLAQLD
+464 QLQQQLAQLD

-481 AQRNQLES
+481 AQRSQLES

-505 QELSSQE
+505 KELASKEQ
-512 KQLNEQEQ
+512 QLEEEEQ
-520 KLADAEKELADGQ
+520 KLSDAEKELADGQ

-550 KEEIAD
+550 NEEIAD
-556 AQKQIDE
+556 AQTKIDE
-563 IQEPDVYVLG
+563 IKEPDVYVLG
-573 RDTNIGYASY
+573 RDTNVGYACY
-583 ENDSMIVAGIA
+583 ENDSAIVAGIA
-594 KVLPFFF
+594 KVFPFFF

-637 MGKYLFYAGSAAWI
+637 MGKFLFYAGSAAVI

-678 GDYELMFDPGLA
+678 GDYELMFDWGLA

-703 VTWLTCRYEL
+703 ATWLTCRYEL

-724 SPKSGRRVWLEH
+724 SPKSGRRIWLEH
-736 IPFVW
+736 IPFIW
-741 NRMSFLAKVSVRN
+741 NHMSFLAKVSVRN

-764 MVIGI
+764 MVVGI

-780 GIKDTIA
+780 GVKDTIA
-787 DIADMQYEEVQLYD
+787 DVADMQYEEVQLYD
-801 MSVTLKEGYP
+801 MSATLKEGYP
-811 AADAADFS
+811 AAGALESAAVGAAGATGAVNAGTSAADGEVTDSADFS
-819 ELTEVLSESSED
+819 QLTEVLSESADD
-831 WMPFCE
+831 WMPFGE
-837 ISMDL
+837 VSMDL

-848 KTANVVIPQDTGA
+848 KTANVIIPQDTSA
-861 AQEYIQLRTEDGED
+861 AQEYIRLRTEDGED
-875 IPWPGEEEAVISAK
+875 IAWPGEEEAVISAK
-889 LARKCGIRVGDT
+889 LAEKCGIRVGDI

-914 KVTALSRNYIYNYV
+914 TVTALSRNYIYNYV

-933 TWKLDNGSDP
+933 TWELDNGSAP
-943 VYKSVYIHA
+943 AYKSIYIHA
-952 SEGAQENREL
+952 SEGAQENRAL

-967 ACDAVSAVAVNAD
+967 ACDVVSAVAVNAD
-980 MLSQVNKMMGS
+980 MLSQVNKMMVS
-991 LDAVVLLVILC
+991 LDAVVLLIIIC

-1034 RPKETASYVFR
+1034 RPKETAAYVFR

-1052 LGTIVGLGAGIC
+1052 FGAIVGLGAGIW
-1064 LHRFVIANIDV
+1064 LHRFVMANIDI
-1075 DMVTFQPRVLPFS
+1075 DMVAFQPRVLPFS

-1103 DVVMYLKL
+1103 DIVMYLKL

>member
-1 MLRVRL
+1 MWKTTYREIRQSFGR
-7 ENAYEY
+7 Y
-13 ATTEDTGGKMVQD
+13 AAILAIVALGVGFFVGLMVV
-26 TDAMRQ
+26 TPAM
-32 TLQEKAPDADV
+32 V
-43 EKWLLPKIEKILG
+43 
-56 KKGIYNGKE
+56 
-65 LFTRNG
+65 RNG
-71 NRRSFARLHNPYT
+71 GRYLNNHDLYDLRLLST
-84 LENLVNAMNQEDAK
+84 LGFEKDSVDAFTGRED
-98 VPQAIAPQLPRIAQ
+98 
-112 AVEWAIEALESGG
+112 
-125 RMFYMGAGT
+125 
-134 SGRLGVLD
+134 
-142 AAEYPPTFGVSPD
+142 
-155 LIVGLIAGG
+155 
-164 EQAFIK
+164 IK

-179 FLAVDESGKS
+179 FLAMDESGKS

-201 NQVELKEG
+201 NQVELKAG

-214 ANEIV
+214 ADEIV

-239 NSEETADLF
+239 NLEETADLF
-248 AYDVYTIVGVADASY
+248 AYDVYTIVGIADASY

-297 IFVRLD
+297 LFVRLD
-303 QNDKIYSDVYKA
+303 QNDRIYSDAYKA
-315 KIEELKTWAEPIAEQ
+315 KIEDLKTWAEPIAEQ

-390 KQLQQAKQTLEQK
+390 KQLQQAKQTLAQK

-427 LDSARAQLNAVIA
+427 LDSARAQLNAAIA

-455 SGSDAGSLA
+455 SGGAAASPA
-464 QLGQQLAQLD
+464 QQLAQLD
-474 AQQAVLD
+474 AQQAALD

-489 SEAELTAGEKQ
+489 SEAELTDGEKQ

-505 QELSSQE
+505 RELSSQE
-512 KQLNEQEQ
+512 EQLNEQEQ

-583 ENDSMIVAGIA
+583 ENDSTIVAGIA

-637 MGKYLFYAGSAAWI
+637 MGKYLFYAGSAAGI

-736 IPFVW
+736 IPLLW
-741 NRMSFLAKVSVRN
+741 NHMSFLTKVSVRN

-801 MSVTLKEGYP
+801 MSATLKEGYP
-811 AADAADFS
+811 DADAADFS
-819 ELTEVLSESSED
+819 ELTGALSGSSKD

-861 AQEYIQLRTEDGED
+861 AQEYIRLRTEEGED

-914 KVTALSRNYIYNYV
+914 KVAALSRNYIYNYV

-943 VYKSVYIHA
+943 VYKSIYIHA
-952 SEGAQENREL
+952 LEGAQENREL

-967 ACDAVSAVAVNAD
+967 ACDVVSAVAVNAD
-980 MLSQVNKMMGS
+980 MLSQINKMMGS

-1034 RPKETASYVFR
+1034 RPKETAAYVFR

>member
-1 MLRVRL
+1 MWK
-7 ENAYEY
+7 
-13 ATTEDTGGKMVQD
+13 TTYREIRQSFGRYFAILAIVALGVGFFVGLMVV
-26 TDAMRQ
+26 TPAM
-32 TLQEKAPDADV
+32 V
-43 EKWLLPKIEKILG
+43 
-56 KKGIYNGKE
+56 
-65 LFTRNG
+65 RNG
-71 NRRSFARLHNPYT
+71 GRYLNSHDLYDLRLLSTLGFEKDSVEAFTAR
-84 LENLVNAMNQEDAK
+84 ED
-98 VPQAIAPQLPRIAQ
+98 V
-112 AVEWAIEALESGG
+112 
-125 RMFYMGAGT
+125 
-134 SGRLGVLD
+134 
-142 AAEYPPTFGVSPD
+142 
-155 LIVGLIAGG
+155 
-164 EQAFIK
+164 K

-214 ANEIV
+214 ADEIV

-239 NSEETADLF
+239 NTEETADLF

-303 QNDKIYSDVYKA
+303 QNDKLYSDIYKA
-315 KIEELKTWAEPIAEQ
+315 KIEDLKTWAEPIAEQ

-364 LEEAKQKLTDG
+364 LEEAKQKLADG

-390 KQLQQAKQTLEQK
+390 KQLQQAKQTLAQK
-403 QTELNNGRAQLVD
+403 QTELNNGRAQLID
-416 GRSQLEAGQAQ
+416 GRSQLEAGQTQ
-427 LDSARAQLNAVIA
+427 LDSARAQLNAALA
-440 AAQSAGSQAGAESGV
+440 AAQSAGSQAGAESGM
-455 SGSDAGSLA
+455 SGSAAASLA
-464 QLGQQLAQLD
+464 QLQQQLAQLD

-481 AQRNQLES
+481 AQRSQLES

-512 KQLNEQEQ
+512 EQLNEQEQ
-520 KLADAEKELADGQ
+520 KLEDAEKELADGQ

-563 IQEPDVYVLG
+563 IKEPDVYVLG

-583 ENDSMIVAGIA
+583 ENDSTIVAGIA

-678 GDYELMFDPGLA
+678 GDYELMFDPWLA
-690 AASLAVALLCSVG
+690 LASLAVALLCSVG

-764 MVIGI
+764 MVVGI

-801 MSVTLKEGYP
+801 MSATLKEGYP
-811 AADAADFS
+811 AADAAAGEQGIAAAGMTGQQANTESVSAGTSAAGGEVTDSADFS

-861 AQEYIQLRTEDGED
+861 AQEYIRLRTEDGED

-943 VYKSVYIHA
+943 VYKSIYIHA
-952 SEGAQENREL
+952 EEGAQENREL

-967 ACDAVSAVAVNAD
+967 ACDVVSAVSVNAD
-980 MLSQVNKMMGS
+980 MLNQVNKMMGS
-991 LDAVVLLVILC
+991 LDAVVLLIILC

-1064 LHRFVIANIDV
+1064 LHRFVMANIDV
-1075 DMVTFQPRVLPFS
+1075 DMVAFQPRVLPFS
-1088 FVKSILLTFVFMVIV
+1088 FVKSVLLTFLFMVIV
-1103 DVVMYLKL
+1103 DIVMYLKL

>member
-1 MLRVRL
+1 MKKRKSAMWKTTYR
-7 ENAYEY
+7 EIRQSFGRY
-13 ATTEDTGGKMVQD
+13 AAILAIVALGVGFFVGLMVV
-26 TDAMRQ
+26 TPAM
-32 TLQEKAPDADV
+32 V
-43 EKWLLPKIEKILG
+43 
-56 KKGIYNGKE
+56 
-65 LFTRNG
+65 RNG
-71 NRRSFARLHNPYT
+71 GRYLNSHDLYDLRLLST
-84 LENLVNAMNQEDAK
+84 LGFEKDSVDAFTGRED
-98 VPQAIAPQLPRIAQ
+98 V
-112 AVEWAIEALESGG
+112 
-125 RMFYMGAGT
+125 
-134 SGRLGVLD
+134 
-142 AAEYPPTFGVSPD
+142 
-155 LIVGLIAGG
+155 
-164 EQAFIK
+164 K

-201 NQVELKEG
+201 NQVELKAG

-214 ANEIV
+214 ADEIV

-297 IFVRLD
+297 LFVRLD
-303 QNDKIYSDVYKA
+303 QNDRIYSDAYKA
-315 KIEELKTWAEPIAEQ
+315 KIEDLKTWAEPIAEQ
-330 EAQNR
+330 EAQKR

-390 KQLQQAKQTLEQK
+390 KQLQQAKQTLAQK

-416 GRSQLEAGQAQ
+416 GRSQLETGQAQ
-427 LDSARAQLNAVIA
+427 LDSARAQLNAAIA

-455 SGSDAGSLA
+455 SGSAAVSLA
-464 QLGQQLAQLD
+464 QQLAQLD
-474 AQQAVLD
+474 ARQAALD

-512 KQLNEQEQ
+512 EQLNEQEQ

-538 GLQTLDEKTADA
+538 GLQTLDERTADA

-583 ENDSMIVAGIA
+583 ENDSTIVAGIA

-637 MGKYLFYAGSAAWI
+637 MGKYLFYAGSAAGI

-690 AASLAVALLCSVG
+690 VASLAVALFCSVG

-736 IPFVW
+736 IPFLW
-741 NRMSFLAKVSVRN
+741 NHMSFLAKVSVRN

-801 MSVTLKEGYP
+801 MSATLKEGYP

-819 ELTEVLSESSED
+819 ELTGALSESSED

-861 AQEYIQLRTEDGED
+861 AQEYIRLRTEEGED

-933 TWKLDNGSDP
+933 TWELDNGSDP
-943 VYKSVYIHA
+943 VYKSIYIHA

-967 ACDAVSAVAVNAD
+967 ACDVVSAVAVNAD
-980 MLSQVNKMMGS
+980 MLSQINKMMGS

-1034 RPKETASYVFR
+1034 RPKETAAYVFR

>member
-1 MLRVRL
+1 
-7 ENAYEY
+7 
-13 ATTEDTGGKMVQD
+13 
-26 TDAMRQ
+26 
-32 TLQEKAPDADV
+32 
-43 EKWLLPKIEKILG
+43 
-56 KKGIYNGKE
+56 
-65 LFTRNG
+65 
-71 NRRSFARLHNPYT
+71 
-84 LENLVNAMNQEDAK
+84 
-98 VPQAIAPQLPRIAQ
+98 
-112 AVEWAIEALESGG
+112 
-125 RMFYMGAGT
+125 
-134 SGRLGVLD
+134 
-142 AAEYPPTFGVSPD
+142 
-155 LIVGLIAGG
+155 
-164 EQAFIK
+164 
-170 AVEGAVSSD
+170 
-179 FLAVDESGKS
+179 
-189 RVLVAQTLLEVQ
+189 
-201 NQVELKEG
+201 
-209 RLPEA
+209 
-214 ANEIV
+214 
-219 VDSSLF
+219 
-225 SKDDIGKTI
+225 
-234 QVSDE
+234 
-239 NSEETADLF
+239 
-248 AYDVYTIVGVADASY
+248 
-263 YINYQRGSTTLGTGR
+263 
-278 VSGFVYMLPDGFD
+278 
-291 TDYYTE
+291 
-297 IFVRLD
+297 
-303 QNDKIYSDVYKA
+303 
-315 KIEELKTWAEPIAEQ
+315 
-330 EAQNR
+330 
-335 YDSLKA
+335 
-341 DAQQKVDDAQ
+341 
-351 KELRDQTADARTD
+351 
-364 LEEAKQKLTDG
+364 
-375 QKELADGKEQIADAK
+375 
-390 KQLQQAKQTLEQK
+390 
-403 QTELNNGRAQLVD
+403 
-416 GRSQLEAGQAQ
+416 
-427 LDSARAQLNAVIA
+427 
-440 AAQSAGSQAGAESGV
+440 
-455 SGSDAGSLA
+455 
-464 QLGQQLAQLD
+464 
-474 AQQAVLD
+474 
-481 AQRNQLES
+481 
-489 SEAELTAGEKQ
+489 
-500 LAAAK
+500 
-505 QELSSQE
+505 
-512 KQLNEQEQ
+512 
-520 KLADAEKELADGQ
+520 
-533 KEYED
+533 
-538 GLQTLDEKTADA
+538 
-550 KEEIAD
+550 
-556 AQKQIDE
+556 
-563 IQEPDVYVLG
+563 
-573 RDTNIGYASY
+573 
-583 ENDSMIVAGIA
+583 
-594 KVLPFFF
+594 
-601 FLVAALVC
+601 

-637 MGKYLFYAGSAAWI
+637 MGKYLFYAGSAAGI

-736 IPFVW
+736 IPLLW
-741 NRMSFLAKVSVRN
+741 NHMSFLAKVSVRN

-801 MSVTLKEGYP
+801 MSATLKEGYP
-811 AADAADFS
+811 DADAADFS
-819 ELTEVLSESSED
+819 ELTGVLSGSSKD

-861 AQEYIQLRTEDGED
+861 AQEYIRLRTEEGED

-933 TWKLDNGSDP
+933 TWELDNGSDP
-943 VYKSVYIHA
+943 VYKSIYIHA

-967 ACDAVSAVAVNAD
+967 ACDVVSAVAVNAD
-980 MLSQVNKMMGS
+980 MLSQINKMMSS

-1034 RPKETASYVFR
+1034 RPKETAAYVFR

-1052 LGTIVGLGAGIC
+1052 LGTIVGLGDGIC

>member
-1 MLRVRL
+1 MWKTTYREIRQSFGR
-7 ENAYEY
+7 Y
-13 ATTEDTGGKMVQD
+13 AAILAIVALGVGFFVGLMVV
-26 TDAMRQ
+26 TPAM
-32 TLQEKAPDADV
+32 V
-43 EKWLLPKIEKILG
+43 
-56 KKGIYNGKE
+56 
-65 LFTRNG
+65 RNG
-71 NRRSFARLHNPYT
+71 GRYLNSHDLYDLRLLST
-84 LENLVNAMNQEDAK
+84 LGFEKDSVDAFTGRED
-98 VPQAIAPQLPRIAQ
+98 
-112 AVEWAIEALESGG
+112 
-125 RMFYMGAGT
+125 
-134 SGRLGVLD
+134 
-142 AAEYPPTFGVSPD
+142 
-155 LIVGLIAGG
+155 
-164 EQAFIK
+164 IK

-214 ANEIV
+214 ADEIV

-297 IFVRLD
+297 LFVRLD
-303 QNDKIYSDVYKA
+303 QNDRIYSDAYKA
-315 KIEELKTWAEPIAEQ
+315 KIEDLKTWAEPIAEQ
-330 EAQNR
+330 EAQKR

-390 KQLQQAKQTLEQK
+390 KQLQQAKQTLAQK

-416 GRSQLEAGQAQ
+416 GRSQLEAGQVQ
-427 LDSARAQLNAVIA
+427 LDSARAQLNAAIA

-455 SGSDAGSLA
+455 SGGAAVSLA
-464 QLGQQLAQLD
+464 QQLAQLD
-474 AQQAVLD
+474 AQQAALD

-505 QELSSQE
+505 RELSSQE
-512 KQLNEQEQ
+512 EQLNEQEQ

-583 ENDSMIVAGIA
+583 ENDSTIVAGIA

-690 AASLAVALLCSVG
+690 AASLAVALFCSVG

-736 IPFVW
+736 IPFLW
-741 NRMSFLAKVSVRN
+741 NHMSFLAKVSVRN

-801 MSVTLKEGYP
+801 MSATLKEGYP

-819 ELTEVLSESSED
+819 ELTGALSESSED

-861 AQEYIQLRTEDGED
+861 AQEYIRLRTEEGED

-933 TWKLDNGSDP
+933 TWELDNGSDP
-943 VYKSVYIHA
+943 VYKSIYIHA

-967 ACDAVSAVAVNAD
+967 ACDVVSAVAVNAD
-980 MLSQVNKMMGS
+980 MLSQINKMMGS

-1034 RPKETASYVFR
+1034 RPKETAAYVFR

>member
-1 MLRVRL
+1 MWK
-7 ENAYEY
+7 
-13 ATTEDTGGKMVQD
+13 TTYREIRQSFGRYFAILAIVALGVGFFVGLMVV
-26 TDAMRQ
+26 TPAM
-32 TLQEKAPDADV
+32 V
-43 EKWLLPKIEKILG
+43 
-56 KKGIYNGKE
+56 
-65 LFTRNG
+65 RNG
-71 NRRSFARLHNPYT
+71 GRYLNSHDLYDLRLLSTLGFEKDSVDAFTAR
-84 LENLVNAMNQEDAK
+84 ED
-98 VPQAIAPQLPRIAQ
+98 V
-112 AVEWAIEALESGG
+112 
-125 RMFYMGAGT
+125 
-134 SGRLGVLD
+134 
-142 AAEYPPTFGVSPD
+142 
-155 LIVGLIAGG
+155 
-164 EQAFIK
+164 K

-214 ANEIV
+214 ADEIV

-390 KQLQQAKQTLEQK
+390 KQLQQAKQTLAQK
-403 QTELNNGRAQLVD
+403 QTELNNGRAQLAD

-455 SGSDAGSLA
+455 SGSTAASPA
-464 QLGQQLAQLD
+464 QIQQQLAQLD

-489 SEAELTAGEKQ
+489 SEAEIAAGEKQ

-512 KQLNEQEQ
+512 EQLNEQEQ

-550 KEEIAD
+550 KKEIAD

-563 IQEPDVYVLG
+563 IKEPDVYALG

-583 ENDSMIVAGIA
+583 ENDSTIVAGIA

-678 GDYELMFDPGLA
+678 GDYELMFAPGLA
-690 AASLAVALLCSVG
+690 LASLAVALLCSVG

-764 MVIGI
+764 MVVGI

-801 MSVTLKEGYP
+801 MSATLKEGYP
-811 AADAADFS
+811 AADAAAGEQGIAAAGMAEQQANTESACAGTSAVGGEVTDSADFS

-861 AQEYIQLRTEDGED
+861 VQEYIRLRTEDGED

-952 SEGAQENREL
+952 SEGAQENRAL

-967 ACDAVSAVAVNAD
+967 ACDVVSAVSVNAD
-980 MLSQVNKMMGS
+980 MLNQVNKMMGS

-1064 LHRFVIANIDV
+1064 LHRFVMANIDV
-1075 DMVTFQPRVLPFS
+1075 DMVAFQPRVLPFS
-1088 FVKSILLTFVFMVIV
+1088 FVKSVLLTFLFMVIV
-1103 DVVMYLKL
+1103 DIVMYLKL

>member
-1 MLRVRL
+1 MWKTTYREIRQSFGR
-7 ENAYEY
+7 Y
-13 ATTEDTGGKMVQD
+13 AAILAIVALGVGFFVGLMVV
-26 TDAMRQ
+26 TPAM
-32 TLQEKAPDADV
+32 V
-43 EKWLLPKIEKILG
+43 
-56 KKGIYNGKE
+56 
-65 LFTRNG
+65 RNG
-71 NRRSFARLHNPYT
+71 GRYLNSHDLYDLRLLST
-84 LENLVNAMNQEDAK
+84 LGFEKDSVDAFTGRED
-98 VPQAIAPQLPRIAQ
+98 
-112 AVEWAIEALESGG
+112 
-125 RMFYMGAGT
+125 
-134 SGRLGVLD
+134 
-142 AAEYPPTFGVSPD
+142 
-155 LIVGLIAGG
+155 
-164 EQAFIK
+164 IK

-189 RVLVAQTLLEVQ
+189 RVLVAQTLLKVQ

-214 ANEIV
+214 ADEIV

-303 QNDKIYSDVYKA
+303 QNDRIYSDVYKK
-315 KIEELKTWAEPIAEQ
+315 KIEDLKTWAEPIAEQ

-390 KQLQQAKQTLEQK
+390 KQLQQAKQTLAQK

-416 GRSQLEAGQAQ
+416 GRSQLEAGQVQ
-427 LDSARAQLNAVIA
+427 LDSARAQLNAAIA

-455 SGSDAGSLA
+455 SGSAAVSLA
-464 QLGQQLAQLD
+464 QQLAQLD
-474 AQQAVLD
+474 AQQAALD

-505 QELSSQE
+505 RELSSQE
-512 KQLNEQEQ
+512 EQLNEQEQ

-583 ENDSMIVAGIA
+583 ENDSTIVAGIA

-637 MGKYLFYAGSAAWI
+637 MGKYLFYAGSAAGI

-690 AASLAVALLCSVG
+690 AASLAVALFCSVG

-736 IPFVW
+736 IPLLW
-741 NRMSFLAKVSVRN
+741 NHMSFLAKVSVRN

-801 MSVTLKEGYP
+801 MSATLKEGYP
-811 AADAADFS
+811 DADAADFS
-819 ELTEVLSESSED
+819 ELTGALSESSKD

-861 AQEYIQLRTEDGED
+861 AQEYIRLRTEEGED

-933 TWKLDNGSDP
+933 TWELDNGSDP
-943 VYKSVYIHA
+943 VYKSIYIHA

-967 ACDAVSAVAVNAD
+967 ACDVVSAVAVNAD
-980 MLSQVNKMMGS
+980 MLSQINKMMGS

-1034 RPKETASYVFR
+1034 RPKETAAYVFR

>member
-1 MLRVRL
+1 M
-7 ENAYEY
+7 
-13 ATTEDTGGKMVQD
+13 
-26 TDAMRQ
+26 
-32 TLQEKAPDADV
+32 
-43 EKWLLPKIEKILG
+43 
-56 KKGIYNGKE
+56 
-65 LFTRNG
+65 
-71 NRRSFARLHNPYT
+71 
-84 LENLVNAMNQEDAK
+84 
-98 VPQAIAPQLPRIAQ
+98 
-112 AVEWAIEALESGG
+112 
-125 RMFYMGAGT
+125 
-134 SGRLGVLD
+134 
-142 AAEYPPTFGVSPD
+142 
-155 LIVGLIAGG
+155 
-164 EQAFIK
+164 
-170 AVEGAVSSD
+170 
-179 FLAVDESGKS
+179 
-189 RVLVAQTLLEVQ
+189 
-201 NQVELKEG
+201 
-209 RLPEA
+209 
-214 ANEIV
+214 
-219 VDSSLF
+219 
-225 SKDDIGKTI
+225 
-234 QVSDE
+234 
-239 NSEETADLF
+239 
-248 AYDVYTIVGVADASY
+248 
-263 YINYQRGSTTLGTGR
+263 
-278 VSGFVYMLPDGFD
+278 
-291 TDYYTE
+291 
-297 IFVRLD
+297 
-303 QNDKIYSDVYKA
+303 
-315 KIEELKTWAEPIAEQ
+315 
-330 EAQNR
+330 
-335 YDSLKA
+335 
-341 DAQQKVDDAQ
+341 
-351 KELRDQTADARTD
+351 
-364 LEEAKQKLTDG
+364 
-375 QKELADGKEQIADAK
+375 
-390 KQLQQAKQTLEQK
+390 
-403 QTELNNGRAQLVD
+403 
-416 GRSQLEAGQAQ
+416 
-427 LDSARAQLNAVIA
+427 IA
-440 AAQSAGSQAGAESGV
+440 AAQSTGSQAGAESGV
-455 SGSDAGSLA
+455 SGSTAASPA
-464 QLGQQLAQLD
+464 QLQQQLAQLD

-489 SEAELTAGEKQ
+489 SEAEIAAGEKQ

-512 KQLNEQEQ
+512 EQLNEQEQ

-583 ENDSMIVAGIA
+583 ENDSTIVAGIA

-672 KIMYHM
+672 KIMYQM
-678 GDYELMFDPGLA
+678 GDYELMFDPWLA
-690 AASLAVALLCSVG
+690 VASLAVALLCSVG

-801 MSVTLKEGYP
+801 MSATLKEGYP
-811 AADAADFS
+811 AADAAAGEQKIAAAGMAEQQANTESASAGTSAVGGEVTDSADFS

-861 AQEYIQLRTEDGED
+861 AQEYIRLRTEDGED

-943 VYKSVYIHA
+943 VYKSIYIHA
-952 SEGAQENREL
+952 SEGTQENREL

-991 LDAVVLLVILC
+991 LDAVVLLIILC

>member
-1 MLRVRL
+1 MWKTTYREIRQSFGR
-7 ENAYEY
+7 Y
-13 ATTEDTGGKMVQD
+13 AAILAIVALGVGFFVGLMVV
-26 TDAMRQ
+26 TPAM
-32 TLQEKAPDADV
+32 V
-43 EKWLLPKIEKILG
+43 
-56 KKGIYNGKE
+56 
-65 LFTRNG
+65 RNG
-71 NRRSFARLHNPYT
+71 GRYLNSHDLYDLRLLST
-84 LENLVNAMNQEDAK
+84 LGFEKDSVDAFTGRED
-98 VPQAIAPQLPRIAQ
+98 
-112 AVEWAIEALESGG
+112 
-125 RMFYMGAGT
+125 
-134 SGRLGVLD
+134 
-142 AAEYPPTFGVSPD
+142 
-155 LIVGLIAGG
+155 
-164 EQAFIK
+164 IK

-201 NQVELKEG
+201 NQVELKAG

-214 ANEIV
+214 ADEIV

-297 IFVRLD
+297 LFVRLD
-303 QNDKIYSDVYKA
+303 QNDRIYSDAYKA
-315 KIEELKTWAEPIAEQ
+315 KIEDLKTWAEPIAEQ
-330 EAQNR
+330 EAQKR

-390 KQLQQAKQTLEQK
+390 KQLQQAKQTLAQK

-416 GRSQLEAGQAQ
+416 GRSQLEAGQVQ
-427 LDSARAQLNAVIA
+427 LDSARAQLNAAIA
-440 AAQSAGSQAGAESGV
+440 AAQSAGSQAGAESA
-455 SGSDAGSLA
+455 SPA
-464 QLGQQLAQLD
+464 QLWQQLAQLD
-474 AQQAVLD
+474 AQQAALD

-583 ENDSMIVAGIA
+583 ENDSTIVAGIA

-637 MGKYLFYAGSAAWI
+637 MGKYLFYAGSAAGI

-690 AASLAVALLCSVG
+690 VASLAVALFCSVG

-736 IPFVW
+736 IPLLW
-741 NRMSFLAKVSVRN
+741 NHMSFLAKVSVRN

-801 MSVTLKEGYP
+801 MSATLKEGYP

-819 ELTEVLSESSED
+819 ELTGALSKSSED

-861 AQEYIQLRTEDGED
+861 AQEYIRLRTEEGED

-933 TWKLDNGSDP
+933 TWELDNGSDP
-943 VYKSVYIHA
+943 VYKSIYIHA

-967 ACDAVSAVAVNAD
+967 ACDVVSAVAVNAD
-980 MLSQVNKMMGS
+980 MLSQINKMMGS

-1034 RPKETASYVFR
+1034 RPKETAAYVFR

>member
-1 MLRVRL
+1 MWKTTYREIRQSFGR
-7 ENAYEY
+7 Y
-13 ATTEDTGGKMVQD
+13 AAILAIVALGVGFFVGLMVV
-26 TDAMRQ
+26 TPAM
-32 TLQEKAPDADV
+32 V
-43 EKWLLPKIEKILG
+43 
-56 KKGIYNGKE
+56 
-65 LFTRNG
+65 RNG
-71 NRRSFARLHNPYT
+71 GRYLNSHDLYDLRLLST
-84 LENLVNAMNQEDAK
+84 LGFEKDSVDAFTGRED
-98 VPQAIAPQLPRIAQ
+98 
-112 AVEWAIEALESGG
+112 
-125 RMFYMGAGT
+125 
-134 SGRLGVLD
+134 
-142 AAEYPPTFGVSPD
+142 
-155 LIVGLIAGG
+155 
-164 EQAFIK
+164 IK

-189 RVLVAQTLLEVQ
+189 RVLVAQTLLKVQ

-214 ANEIV
+214 ADEIV

-303 QNDKIYSDVYKA
+303 QNDRIYSDVYKK
-315 KIEELKTWAEPIAEQ
+315 KIEDLKTWAEPIAEQ

-390 KQLQQAKQTLEQK
+390 KQLQQAKQTLAQK

-416 GRSQLEAGQAQ
+416 GRSQLEAGQVQ
-427 LDSARAQLNAVIA
+427 LDSARAQLNAAIA

-455 SGSDAGSLA
+455 SGSAAVSLA
-464 QLGQQLAQLD
+464 QQLAQLD
-474 AQQAVLD
+474 AQQAALD

-505 QELSSQE
+505 RELSSQE
-512 KQLNEQEQ
+512 EQLNEQEQ

-583 ENDSMIVAGIA
+583 ENDSTIVAGIA

-637 MGKYLFYAGSAAWI
+637 MGKYLFYAGSAAGI

-690 AASLAVALLCSVG
+690 VASLAVALLCSVG

-736 IPFVW
+736 IPLLW
-741 NRMSFLAKVSVRN
+741 NHMSFLAKVSVRN

-801 MSVTLKEGYP
+801 MSATLKEGYP
-811 AADAADFS
+811 DADAADFS
-819 ELTEVLSESSED
+819 ELTGALSESSED

-861 AQEYIQLRTEDGED
+861 AQEYIRLRTEEGED

-933 TWKLDNGSDP
+933 TWELDNGSDP
-943 VYKSVYIHA
+943 VYKSIYIHA

-967 ACDAVSAVAVNAD
+967 ACDVVSAVAVNAD
-980 MLSQVNKMMGS
+980 MLSQINKMMGS

-1034 RPKETASYVFR
+1034 RPKETAAYVFR

>member
-1 MLRVRL
+1 MWKTTYREIRQSFGR
-7 ENAYEY
+7 Y
-13 ATTEDTGGKMVQD
+13 AAILAIVALGVGFFVGLMVV
-26 TDAMRQ
+26 TPAM
-32 TLQEKAPDADV
+32 V
-43 EKWLLPKIEKILG
+43 
-56 KKGIYNGKE
+56 
-65 LFTRNG
+65 RNG
-71 NRRSFARLHNPYT
+71 GRYLNSHDLYDLRLLST
-84 LENLVNAMNQEDAK
+84 LGFEKDSVDAFTGRED
-98 VPQAIAPQLPRIAQ
+98 
-112 AVEWAIEALESGG
+112 
-125 RMFYMGAGT
+125 
-134 SGRLGVLD
+134 
-142 AAEYPPTFGVSPD
+142 
-155 LIVGLIAGG
+155 
-164 EQAFIK
+164 IK

-201 NQVELKEG
+201 NQVELKAG

-214 ANEIV
+214 ADEIV

-297 IFVRLD
+297 LFVRLD
-303 QNDKIYSDVYKA
+303 QNDRIYSDAYKA
-315 KIEELKTWAEPIAEQ
+315 KIEDLKTWAEPIAEQ

-390 KQLQQAKQTLEQK
+390 KQLQQAKQTLAQK

-416 GRSQLEAGQAQ
+416 GRSQLETGQAQ
-427 LDSARAQLNAVIA
+427 LDSARAQLNAAIA
-440 AAQSAGSQAGAESGV
+440 AAQSAGSQAGAESGM
-455 SGSDAGSLA
+455 SGSAAVSLA
-464 QLGQQLAQLD
+464 QQLAQLD
-474 AQQAVLD
+474 AQQAALD

-505 QELSSQE
+505 RELSSQE
-512 KQLNEQEQ
+512 EQLNEQEQ

-550 KEEIAD
+550 KEEIED

-583 ENDSMIVAGIA
+583 ENDSTIVAGIA

-637 MGKYLFYAGSAAWI
+637 MGKYLFYAGSAAGI

-690 AASLAVALLCSVG
+690 VASLAVALLCSVG

-736 IPFVW
+736 IPLLW
-741 NRMSFLAKVSVRN
+741 NHMSFLAKVSVRN

-801 MSVTLKEGYP
+801 MSATLKEGYP
-811 AADAADFS
+811 DADAADFS
-819 ELTEVLSESSED
+819 ELTGVLSGSSKD

-861 AQEYIQLRTEDGED
+861 AQEYIRLRTEEGED

-933 TWKLDNGSDP
+933 TWELDNGSDP
-943 VYKSVYIHA
+943 VYKSIYIHA

-967 ACDAVSAVAVNAD
+967 ACEVVSAVAVNAD
-980 MLSQVNKMMGS
+980 MLSQINKMMGS

-1034 RPKETASYVFR
+1034 RPKETAAYVFR

>member
-1 MLRVRL
+1 MKKRKSAMWKTTYR
-7 ENAYEY
+7 EIRQSFGRY
-13 ATTEDTGGKMVQD
+13 AAILAIVALGVGFFVGLMVV
-26 TDAMRQ
+26 TPAM
-32 TLQEKAPDADV
+32 V
-43 EKWLLPKIEKILG
+43 
-56 KKGIYNGKE
+56 
-65 LFTRNG
+65 RNG
-71 NRRSFARLHNPYT
+71 GRYLNSHDLYDLRLLST
-84 LENLVNAMNQEDAK
+84 LGFEKDSVDAFTGRED
-98 VPQAIAPQLPRIAQ
+98 
-112 AVEWAIEALESGG
+112 
-125 RMFYMGAGT
+125 
-134 SGRLGVLD
+134 
-142 AAEYPPTFGVSPD
+142 
-155 LIVGLIAGG
+155 
-164 EQAFIK
+164 IK

-201 NQVELKEG
+201 NQVELKAG

-214 ANEIV
+214 ADEIV

-297 IFVRLD
+297 LFVRLD
-303 QNDKIYSDVYKA
+303 QNDRIYSDAYKA
-315 KIEELKTWAEPIAEQ
+315 KIEDLKTWAEPIAEQ

-390 KQLQQAKQTLEQK
+390 KQLQQAKQTLAQK

-416 GRSQLEAGQAQ
+416 GRSQLETGQAQ
-427 LDSARAQLNAVIA
+427 LDSARAQLNAAIA

-455 SGSDAGSLA
+455 SGSAAVSLA
-464 QLGQQLAQLD
+464 QQLAQLD
-474 AQQAVLD
+474 VQQAALD

-512 KQLNEQEQ
+512 EQLNEQEQ

-583 ENDSMIVAGIA
+583 ENDSTIVAGIA

-637 MGKYLFYAGSAAWI
+637 MGKYLFYAGSAAGI

-736 IPFVW
+736 IPFLW
-741 NRMSFLAKVSVRN
+741 NHMSFLAKVSVRN

-801 MSVTLKEGYP
+801 MSATLKEGYP

-819 ELTEVLSESSED
+819 ELTGALSESSED

-861 AQEYIQLRTEDGED
+861 AQEYIRLRTEEGED

-933 TWKLDNGSDP
+933 TWELDNGSDP
-943 VYKSVYIHA
+943 VYKSIYIHA

-967 ACDAVSAVAVNAD
+967 ACDVVSAVAVNAD
-980 MLSQVNKMMGS
+980 MLSQINKMMGS

>member
-1 MLRVRL
+1 MWKTTYREIRQSFGR
-7 ENAYEY
+7 Y
-13 ATTEDTGGKMVQD
+13 AAILAIVALGVGFFVGLMVV
-26 TDAMRQ
+26 TPAM
-32 TLQEKAPDADV
+32 V
-43 EKWLLPKIEKILG
+43 
-56 KKGIYNGKE
+56 
-65 LFTRNG
+65 RNG
-71 NRRSFARLHNPYT
+71 GRYLNNHDLYDLRLLST
-84 LENLVNAMNQEDAK
+84 LGFEKDSVDAFTGRED
-98 VPQAIAPQLPRIAQ
+98 
-112 AVEWAIEALESGG
+112 
-125 RMFYMGAGT
+125 
-134 SGRLGVLD
+134 
-142 AAEYPPTFGVSPD
+142 
-155 LIVGLIAGG
+155 
-164 EQAFIK
+164 IK

-179 FLAVDESGKS
+179 FLAVDEGGKS

-201 NQVELKEG
+201 NQVELKAG

-214 ANEIV
+214 ADEIV

-297 IFVRLD
+297 LFVRLD
-303 QNDKIYSDVYKA
+303 QNDRIYSDVYKK
-315 KIEELKTWAEPIAEQ
+315 KIEDLKTWAEPIAEQ

-390 KQLQQAKQTLEQK
+390 KQLQQAKQTLAQK

-427 LDSARAQLNAVIA
+427 LDSARAQLNAAIA

-455 SGSDAGSLA
+455 SGSAAVSLA
-464 QLGQQLAQLD
+464 QQLAQLD
-474 AQQAVLD
+474 AQQAALD

-505 QELSSQE
+505 QELSLQE

-583 ENDSMIVAGIA
+583 ENDSTIVAGIA

-637 MGKYLFYAGSAAWI
+637 MGKYLFYAGSAAGI

-690 AASLAVALLCSVG
+690 VASFAVALFCSVG

-736 IPFVW
+736 IPLLW
-741 NRMSFLAKVSVRN
+741 NHMSFLAKVSVRN

-801 MSVTLKEGYP
+801 MSATLKEGYP
-811 AADAADFS
+811 DADTADFS
-819 ELTEVLSESSED
+819 ELTGVLSGSSKD

-861 AQEYIQLRTEDGED
+861 AQEYIRLRTEEGED
-875 IPWPGEEEAVISAK
+875 IPWPVEEEAVISAK

-933 TWKLDNGSDP
+933 TWELDNGSDP
-943 VYKSVYIHA
+943 VYKSIYIHA

-967 ACDAVSAVAVNAD
+967 ACDVVSAVAVNAD
-980 MLSQVNKMMGS
+980 MLSQINKMMGS

-1034 RPKETASYVFR
+1034 RPKETAAYVFR

>member
-1 MLRVRL
+1 MWKTTYREIRQSFGR
-7 ENAYEY
+7 Y
-13 ATTEDTGGKMVQD
+13 AAILAIVALGVGFFVGLMVV
-26 TDAMRQ
+26 TPAM
-32 TLQEKAPDADV
+32 V
-43 EKWLLPKIEKILG
+43 
-56 KKGIYNGKE
+56 
-65 LFTRNG
+65 RNG
-71 NRRSFARLHNPYT
+71 GRYLNSHDLYDLRLLST
-84 LENLVNAMNQEDAK
+84 LGFEKDSVDAFTGRED
-98 VPQAIAPQLPRIAQ
+98 
-112 AVEWAIEALESGG
+112 
-125 RMFYMGAGT
+125 
-134 SGRLGVLD
+134 
-142 AAEYPPTFGVSPD
+142 
-155 LIVGLIAGG
+155 
-164 EQAFIK
+164 IK

-179 FLAVDESGKS
+179 FLAVDEGGKS

-201 NQVELKEG
+201 NQVELKAG

-214 ANEIV
+214 ADEIV

-239 NSEETADLF
+239 NPEETADLF
-248 AYDVYTIVGVADASY
+248 AYDVYTIVGIADASY

-297 IFVRLD
+297 LFVRLD
-303 QNDKIYSDVYKA
+303 QNDRIYSDAYKA
-315 KIEELKTWAEPIAEQ
+315 KIEDLKTWAEPIAEQ

-390 KQLQQAKQTLEQK
+390 KQLQQAKQTLAQK

-416 GRSQLEAGQAQ
+416 GRSQLETGQAQ
-427 LDSARAQLNAVIA
+427 LDSARAQLNAAIA

-455 SGSDAGSLA
+455 SGSAAVSLA
-464 QLGQQLAQLD
+464 QQLAQLD
-474 AQQAVLD
+474 AQQAALD

-505 QELSSQE
+505 RELSSQE
-512 KQLNEQEQ
+512 EQLNEQEQ

-637 MGKYLFYAGSAAWI
+637 MGKYLFYAGSAAGI

-690 AASLAVALLCSVG
+690 VASLAVALFCSVG

-736 IPFVW
+736 IPFLW
-741 NRMSFLAKVSVRN
+741 NHMSFLAKVSVRN

-801 MSVTLKEGYP
+801 MSATLKEGYP
-811 AADAADFS
+811 DADAVDFS
-819 ELTEVLSESSED
+819 ELTGALSESSED

-861 AQEYIQLRTEDGED
+861 AQEYIRLRTEEGED

-914 KVTALSRNYIYNYV
+914 KVAALSRNYIYNYV

-943 VYKSVYIHA
+943 VYKSIYIHA

-967 ACDAVSAVAVNAD
+967 ACDVVSAVAVNAD

>member
-1 MLRVRL
+1 MKKRKSAMWKTTYR
-7 ENAYEY
+7 EIRQSFGRY
-13 ATTEDTGGKMVQD
+13 AAILAIVALGVGFFVGLMVV
-26 TDAMRQ
+26 TPAM
-32 TLQEKAPDADV
+32 V
-43 EKWLLPKIEKILG
+43 
-56 KKGIYNGKE
+56 
-65 LFTRNG
+65 RNG
-71 NRRSFARLHNPYT
+71 GRYLNSHDLYDLRLLST
-84 LENLVNAMNQEDAK
+84 LGFEKDSVDAFTGRED
-98 VPQAIAPQLPRIAQ
+98 
-112 AVEWAIEALESGG
+112 
-125 RMFYMGAGT
+125 
-134 SGRLGVLD
+134 
-142 AAEYPPTFGVSPD
+142 
-155 LIVGLIAGG
+155 
-164 EQAFIK
+164 IK

-201 NQVELKEG
+201 NQVELKAG

-214 ANEIV
+214 ADEIV

-248 AYDVYTIVGVADASY
+248 AYDVYTIVGIADASY

-291 TDYYTE
+291 TNYYTE

-303 QNDKIYSDVYKA
+303 QNDRIYSDAYKA
-315 KIEELKTWAEPIAEQ
+315 KIEDLKTWAEPIAEQ

-375 QKELADGKEQIADAK
+375 QKELADGKEQIVDAK
-390 KQLQQAKQTLEQK
+390 KQLQQAKQTLAQK

-427 LDSARAQLNAVIA
+427 LDSARAQLNAAIA
-440 AAQSAGSQAGAESGV
+440 AAQSAGSQAGAESGM
-455 SGSDAGSLA
+455 SGSAAASPA
-464 QLGQQLAQLD
+464 QLWQQLAQLD
-474 AQQAVLD
+474 AQQAALD

-505 QELSSQE
+505 RELSSQE
-512 KQLNEQEQ
+512 EQLNEQEQ

-538 GLQTLDEKTADA
+538 GLRTLDEKTADA

-637 MGKYLFYAGSAAWI
+637 MGKYLFYAGSAAGI

-690 AASLAVALLCSVG
+690 VASLAVALFCSVG

-736 IPFVW
+736 IPFLW
-741 NRMSFLAKVSVRN
+741 NHMSFLTKVSVRN

-787 DIADMQYEEVQLYD
+787 DIADMQYGEVQLYD
-801 MSVTLKEGYP
+801 MSATLKEGYP
-811 AADAADFS
+811 DADAADFS
-819 ELTEVLSESSED
+819 ELTGALSGSSKD

-848 KTANVVIPQDTGA
+848 KTANVVIPQDT
-861 AQEYIQLRTEDGED
+861 GED

-914 KVTALSRNYIYNYV
+914 KVAALSRNYIYNYV

-943 VYKSVYIHA
+943 VYKSIYIHA

-967 ACDAVSAVAVNAD
+967 ACDVVSAVAVNAD
-980 MLSQVNKMMGS
+980 MLSQINKMMGS

>member
-1 MLRVRL
+1 MWK
-7 ENAYEY
+7 
-13 ATTEDTGGKMVQD
+13 TTYREIRQSFGRYFAILAIVALGVGFFVGLMVV
-26 TDAMRQ
+26 TPAM
-32 TLQEKAPDADV
+32 V
-43 EKWLLPKIEKILG
+43 
-56 KKGIYNGKE
+56 
-65 LFTRNG
+65 RNG
-71 NRRSFARLHNPYT
+71 GRYLNSHDLYDLRLLST
-84 LENLVNAMNQEDAK
+84 LGFEKDSVEAFTGRED
-98 VPQAIAPQLPRIAQ
+98 V
-112 AVEWAIEALESGG
+112 
-125 RMFYMGAGT
+125 
-134 SGRLGVLD
+134 
-142 AAEYPPTFGVSPD
+142 
-155 LIVGLIAGG
+155 
-164 EQAFIK
+164 K

-214 ANEIV
+214 ADEIV

-390 KQLQQAKQTLEQK
+390 KQLQQAKQTLAQK
-403 QTELNNGRAQLVD
+403 QTELNNGRAQLAD

-455 SGSDAGSLA
+455 SGSTAASPA
-464 QLGQQLAQLD
+464 QLQQQLAQLD

-489 SEAELTAGEKQ
+489 SEAEIAAGEKQ

-512 KQLNEQEQ
+512 EQLNEQEQ

-573 RDTNIGYASY
+573 RDTNIGYVSY
-583 ENDSMIVAGIA
+583 ENDSTIVAGIA

-630 GYSEARI
+630 GYSEVRI

-690 AASLAVALLCSVG
+690 VASLAVALLCSVG

-764 MVIGI
+764 MVVGI

-801 MSVTLKEGYP
+801 MSATLKEGYP
-811 AADAADFS
+811 AVADAAAGEQGIAAAGMTGQQANTESVSAGTSAVGGEVTDSADFS

-861 AQEYIQLRTEDGED
+861 AQEYIRLRTEDGED

-952 SEGAQENREL
+952 SEGAQENRAL

-967 ACDAVSAVAVNAD
+967 ACDVVSAVSVNAD
-980 MLSQVNKMMGS
+980 MLNQVNKMMGS

-1064 LHRFVIANIDV
+1064 LHRFVMANIDV
-1075 DMVTFQPRVLPFS
+1075 DMVAFQPRVLPFS
-1088 FVKSILLTFVFMVIV
+1088 FVKSVLLTFLFMVIV
-1103 DVVMYLKL
+1103 DIVMYLKL

>member
-1 MLRVRL
+1 MWK
-7 ENAYEY
+7 
-13 ATTEDTGGKMVQD
+13 TTYREIRQSFGRYFAILAIVALGVGFFVGLMVV
-26 TDAMRQ
+26 TPAM
-32 TLQEKAPDADV
+32 V
-43 EKWLLPKIEKILG
+43 
-56 KKGIYNGKE
+56 
-65 LFTRNG
+65 RNG
-71 NRRSFARLHNPYT
+71 GRYLNSHDLYDLRLLST
-84 LENLVNAMNQEDAK
+84 LGFEKDSVEAFTGRED
-98 VPQAIAPQLPRIAQ
+98 V
-112 AVEWAIEALESGG
+112 
-125 RMFYMGAGT
+125 
-134 SGRLGVLD
+134 
-142 AAEYPPTFGVSPD
+142 
-155 LIVGLIAGG
+155 
-164 EQAFIK
+164 K

-214 ANEIV
+214 ADEIV

-390 KQLQQAKQTLEQK
+390 KQLQQAKQTLAQK
-403 QTELNNGRAQLVD
+403 QTELNNGRAQLAD

-440 AAQSAGSQAGAESGV
+440 AAQSTGSQAGAESGV
-455 SGSDAGSLA
+455 SGSTAASPA
-464 QLGQQLAQLD
+464 QLQQQLAQLD

-489 SEAELTAGEKQ
+489 SAAELTAGEKQ

-512 KQLNEQEQ
+512 EQLNEQEQ

-563 IQEPDVYVLG
+563 IKEPDVYVLG

-583 ENDSMIVAGIA
+583 ENDSTIVAGIA

-678 GDYELMFDPGLA
+678 GDYELMFDPWLA
-690 AASLAVALLCSVG
+690 VASLAVALLCSVG

-801 MSVTLKEGYP
+801 MSATLKEGYP
-811 AADAADFS
+811 AADAAAGEQGIAAAGMAEQQANTESASAGTSAVGGEVTDSADFS

-861 AQEYIQLRTEDGED
+861 AQEYIRLRTEDGED

-943 VYKSVYIHA
+943 VYKSIYIHA
-952 SEGAQENREL
+952 SEGTQENREL

-991 LDAVVLLVILC
+991 LDAVVLLIILC